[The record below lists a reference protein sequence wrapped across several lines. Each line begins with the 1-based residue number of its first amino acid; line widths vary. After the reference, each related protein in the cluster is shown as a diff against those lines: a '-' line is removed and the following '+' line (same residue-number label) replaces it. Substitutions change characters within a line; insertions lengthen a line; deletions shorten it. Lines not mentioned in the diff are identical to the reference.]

1 MFLRNLPLLLLFPAL
16 LPAQPAQKWNMTL
29 LSDVVWSFEMTYEA
43 VSGEIVETADAEDIC
58 DVLLAGDHSY
68 EIFDRDKLSR
78 GVWTVQGDA
87 LYLPFRGVSQ
97 FVLTSLKPDMLE
109 LRFSDGYTTYIH
121 RFLRQGTKP
130 NNPITQKPNNPNS
143 RTWITGER
151 NIRIELTGGGFFGGA
166 DPVQR
171 DFILIRENGRLIHE
185 RQTVSKGLRVTKK
198 SLSNRQLSEL
208 ADFIRTSGFFA
219 LDSQYGCATPEC
231 ENRLR
236 SQPTPIPL
244 RLAVTDGLDR
254 HAVEVAIWPD
264 AGAAASPISIPPE
277 LVRIVQAIRR
287 LSEE

>member
-16 LPAQPAQKWNMTL
+16 LPAQPAQKWNMAL

-43 VSGEIVETADAEDIC
+43 VSGEIIETADAEDIC
-58 DVLLAGDHSY
+58 DVLLAGDYSY
-68 EIFDRDKLSR
+68 EIFDRDQLSR
-78 GVWTVQGDA
+78 GVWTVQGDV
-87 LYLPFRGVSQ
+87 LYLPFRGASQ
-97 FVLTSLKPDMLE
+97 FILTSLKPDMLE

-121 RFLRQGTKP
+121 RFLRQGP
-130 NNPITQKPNNPNS
+130 NPTTQVPNNPNN

-231 ENRLR
+231 ENRLH

-254 HAVEVAIWPD
+254 HVVEVAIWPE